1 MKILVT
7 GATGFIGQNLVKSLL
22 DKGYSITT
30 IVRHNSDISSI
41 DSRAE
46 IFRYSGEITEL
57 ITLFQNKRF
66 DGVIHLA
73 SLFLASHRIEEIS
86 SLIFSNVQFG
96 TELLEACKLSETK
109 WFINTGTFW
118 QHYHTDSYN
127 PVNLYAATKQAFEDI
142 AKYYTETS
150 NLVFT
155 TLKLNDT
162 FGPHDPRNKVFNL
175 WYRLSQTDDTL
186 EMSPGE
192 QIIDI
197 CYIDDVIGAY
207 ETMIDNLMNTS
218 ERVKNKTFSVRSKER
233 MSLINLSKIFEKA
246 IGKPLNIQWGKRDYR
261 EREVMTPWENG
272 ENVPGWE
279 AKYTLD
285 EAIKKTIGA
294 MK

>member
-30 IVRHNSDISSI
+30 IVRHNSDTSSI
-41 DSRAE
+41 DSRTE

-57 ITLFQNKRF
+57 IALFQNKRF

-73 SLFLASHRIEEIS
+73 SLFLASHRTEDIS

-118 QHYHTDSYN
+118 QHFHNEIYN
-127 PVNLYAATKQAFEDI
+127 PVNLYAATKQAFEDV

-186 EMSPGE
+186 DMSPGE

-197 CYIDDVIGAY
+197 CYIDDVVYAY
-207 ETMIDNLMNTS
+207 HILIDHLLHNPHV
-218 ERVKNKTFSVRSKER
+218 VKDKTFAIRSNER
-233 MSLINLSKIFEKA
+233 MSLKDLSKVFEKST
-246 IGKPLNIQWGKRDYR
+246 GTTLNIHWGGRGYRD
-261 EREVMTPWENG
+261 REVMIPCENIPILP
-272 ENVPGWE
+272 EWKQ
-279 AKYTLD
+279 KYTLN
-285 EAIKKTIGA
+285 EAIQKTIGA

>member
-1 MKILVT
+1 MQVLIT

-22 DKGYSITT
+22 NKGYSITT

-46 IFRYSGEITEL
+46 VFRYSGEITEL
-57 ITLFQNKRF
+57 IALFQNKQF

-73 SLFLASHRIEEIS
+73 SLFLASHRTEDIS
-86 SLIFSNVQFG
+86 SLVFSNIQFG
-96 TELLEACKLSETK
+96 TELLEVCKLSETK

-118 QHYHTDSYN
+118 QHYHTDNYN

-150 NLVFT
+150 NMVFT
-155 TLKLNDT
+155 TIKLNDT